1 MRRRCLCALYNE
13 VFKYNRSGPRM
24 CIAFIEVSHYI
35 TYIIVAQYI
44 RLCGVQGD
52 RFSGW
57 SYIIYFYKLLK
68 YIYVYN
74 LSPANQFLNQ
84 IGIK

>member
-35 TYIIVAQYI
+35 TYIIAVVPMDYDYAVYRAI
-44 RLCGVQGD
+44 ALTGG
-52 RFSGW
+52 
-57 SYIIYFYKLLK
+57 YIIIWVK
-68 YIYVYN
+68 V
-74 LSPANQFLNQ
+74 
-84 IGIK
+84 